1 MPARP
6 AVLLAAT
13 LLGLLAGGAGAQ
25 PAEPLYQV
33 EVVIFSQPSGST
45 LERLPRLQVPELATG
60 TTPDAESPQV
70 DTQTEA
76 ERMDAL
82 LEEGFA
88 GPANARRLNAVATR
102 LNTGGYRL
110 LWHQAWVQPALAHG
124 TVELPILAA
133 LGQGQADP
141 GLSGAIGLTARRF
154 LHFEVDIELHRQG
167 RLEAKLLQT
176 RRVRPMVDQ
185 YMDHSHIG
193 VIAVVSPVEIAADEI
208 AIEADQSIP

>member
-1 MPARP
+1 MPAKP
-6 AVLLAAT
+6 AVLRAIM
-13 LLGLLAGGAGAQ
+13 LLGLLPAGGAVAE
-25 PAEPLYQV
+25 PAAPLYQV
-33 EVVIFSQPSGST
+33 EVVIFSQPAGST
-45 LERLPRLQVPELATG
+45 LERFPRLHVPELADP
-60 TTPDAESPQV
+60 TPDLESQQV
-70 DTQTEA
+70 ETQTEA

-82 LEEGFA
+82 LAEGFA

-110 LWHQAWVQPALAHG
+110 LWHQAWVQPALARG
-124 TVELPILAA
+124 AIELPVLAA

-193 VIAVVSPVEIAADEI
+193 VIAVVSPVEIATDEI
-208 AIEADQSIP
+208 TIEADQSVP

>member
-1 MPARP
+1 LQTVHR
-6 AVLLAAT
+6 LLD
-13 LLGLLAGGAGAQ
+13 GSS
-25 PAEPLYQV
+25 PLYQV

-45 LERLPRLQVPELATG
+45 LERLPRVQV
-60 TTPDAESPQV
+60 TPSWQPVRRRMRRFPAGRF
-70 DTQTEA
+70 TQTEA

-82 LEEGFA
+82 LAEGFA

-110 LWHQAWVQPALAHG
+110 LWHQAWVQPALARG
-124 TVELPILAA
+124 AA
-133 LGQGQADP
+133 RVADPRRPGPGQADP